1 MPRLVR
7 PQRHAIEIRRI
18 AVKRVGGLQGVV
30 RLLREIAL
38 IARAEPD
45 HRQPPAHG
53 RPSQPGTSTMAKY
66 GAKVSSLSV
75 SFITE
80 ALAMVPRST

>member
-1 MPRLVR
+1 MPRLVG
-7 PQRHAIEIRRI
+7 PHRHAIEIGRI
-18 AVKRVGGLQGVV
+18 AVKRLRSVQRLA
-30 RLLREIAL
+30 RLLREIAR
-38 IARAEPD
+38 IAGTEPD
-45 HRQPPAHG
+45 HCQPSVHG

-80 ALAMVPRST
+80 ALAIVPRST